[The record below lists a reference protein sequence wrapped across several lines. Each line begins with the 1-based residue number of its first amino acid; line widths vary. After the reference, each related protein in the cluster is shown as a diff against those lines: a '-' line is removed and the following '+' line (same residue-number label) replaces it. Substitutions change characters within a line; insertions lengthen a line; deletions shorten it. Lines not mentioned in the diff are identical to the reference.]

1 MFEIMIV
8 KTMQL
13 LRVIKSALRPWER
26 IDKAEVMNEDQKSR
40 DPSSRVLDELEDN
53 EITTA

>member
-1 MFEIMIV
+1 MIV

>member
-1 MFEIMIV
+1 MIV

-13 LRVIKSALRPWER
+13 LRVIKFALRPWER
-26 IDKAEVMNEDQKSR
+26 IDKAEVKNEDQKRSR
-40 DPSSRVLDELEDN
+40 DPSARVLDELEAN